1 MARVK
6 LLEKQDADPMV
17 KEIYQ
22 KIEDSGSEVI
32 NLLKALAHS
41 PKICRDWNRMGI
53 TLLLKGDL
61 SPKLRELAILRVG
74 ALSRATY
81 EWTKHVPM
89 ALAAGAVQ
97 AQVNTLMDWE
107 NSKEFNDQE
116 RAVLRYTDEVSQ
128 DIRASDDTFSKI
140 REFLTQQEIIELT
153 VTIGYYGM
161 VCRTLES
168 LQIELEH
175 E

>member
-1 MARVK
+1 M
-6 LLEKQDADPMV
+6 
-17 KEIYQ
+17 
-22 KIEDSGSEVI
+22 SGDI
-32 NLLKALAHS
+32 ALRKFQIKPLFGNIGLALA
-41 PKICRDWNRMGI
+41 
-53 TLLLKGDL
+53 T
-61 SPKLRELAILRVG
+61 G
-74 ALSRATY
+74 A
-81 EWTKHVPM
+81 
-89 ALAAGAVQ
+89 GQ
-97 AQVNTLMDWE
+97 AQVNALMDWE

-140 REFLTQQEIIELT
+140 REFLTEQEIIELT

-168 LQIELEH
+168 LRIELEH